1 MSEEELVFQLLEEER
16 KARMRRIAAEKK
28 ITTEDCLVIG
38 LLRLNKEIDGLYKRI
53 DGMDKRIDGMD
64 KRINRRIEETRKSLD
79 KRIDWLI
86 ALIIGMWVTI
96 MAALIP
102 ILLKLVGVI

>member
-1 MSEEELVFQLLEEER
+1 MSEELVFRLLEEDS
-16 KARMRRIAAEKK
+16 KARVKRIVEERR

-38 LLRLNKEIDGLYKRI
+38 ILRLNSEVRDLRKEIDDISKRMNDI
-53 DGMDKRIDGMD
+53 
-64 KRINRRIEETRKSLD
+64 S
-79 KRIDWLI
+79 KRIDWV
-86 ALIIGMWVTI
+86 IGLVMVMWATI